1 MCFREFIFE
10 WVRGRVMSHQHMF
23 PRAVCGNVLG
33 KHLRHK
39 LVALTSMS
47 AGSNTEILREA

>member
-10 WVRGRVMSHQHMF
+10 KVRPRVMSHQHMF
-23 PRAVCGNVLG
+23 PRAVCANVLG

-39 LVALTSMS
+39 LLALTSTF
-47 AGSNTEILREA
+47 AGSNAEILREA